1 MEQIFKSENIIV
13 ALISALTSIIVF
25 FITLFTK
32 KYFDSKILSSKL
44 EIEHKFDQQKKVKEV
59 LAKNKVHLN
68 NACESLKKRIGNL
81 QRKYDKGWLSINEQT
96 YDDYYH
102 FSFVYR
108 FLAVYAWIKI
118 IEKEMIYLDTTISN
132 KVDLEFIKFLK
143 VFPRI
148 MSSDY
153 LPIEDGEG
161 EETQD
166 HFYRDEM
173 NDYSNFLI
181 CENGVIS
188 YSEFLSKLRKDN
200 KKYKKLL
207 DFFVKLN
214 PEENRYRWDRIYFMQ
229 LSLVAFLNEF
239 GYDFQYTPSDKLIKF
254 YSLPRKSNYT
264 KNYLELFADF
274 KLTESSGFKPIKK
287 IIINEVLIYS

>member
-1 MEQIFKSENIIV
+1 MNEIFKHSNIIV
-13 ALISALTSIIVF
+13 ALISATTTIVVF
-25 FITLFTK
+25 FLTLFTK

-68 NACESLKKRIGNL
+68 SACDSLRKRIGNL
-81 QRKYDKGWLSINEQT
+81 HRKYDKGWLNINEST

-108 FLAVYAWIKI
+108 FLSLYAWIKI

-143 VFPRI
+143 IFPRI
-148 MSSDY
+148 MCSDY
-153 LPIEDGEG
+153 IPIEDMAG
-161 EETQD
+161 EETNN

-173 NDYSNFLI
+173 NDYSNLLI
-181 CENGVIS
+181 CNNGIIS
-188 YSEFLSKLRKDN
+188 YSEFLLRLKEDKN
-200 KKYKKLL
+200 KYNKLL
-207 DFFVKLN
+207 DFFVDLN
-214 PEENRYRWDRIYFMQ
+214 PNEKRYRWDRIYFLQ

-239 GYDFQYTPSDKLIKF
+239 GYDFQYSTDDKIKKYYNTPRSSA
-254 YSLPRKSNYT
+254 YS
-264 KNYLELFADF
+264 KNYLELFIDF
-274 KLTESSGFKPIKK
+274 KLTESIGFKPLKK
-287 IIINEVLIYS
+287 IISNEVSIYS